1 MLCQP
6 HCFCATNPQPCVAIG
21 AMPCHLLD
29 DANRLATCRQS
40 ADRWTSIGPGYDG
53 ASRSPAV
60 VFSELRLS
68 MVPEIALASGRRA
81 DLMALNG
88 KGEIWIVEIKSSVE
102 DLRSDRKWSDYRA
115 HCDRL
120 FFATHPGVPSEL
132 FPEDCGLI
140 ISDGWSADLL
150 REAPEHRLA
159 AASRKAVLLRFA
171 RAAADRLLQ
180 AELSA
185 SLTLSE
191 RYPNRSLTSGPRI
204 RSSTGRPQRGAR
216 LARMRCSVR
225 RCMFSRRAV
234 SETLRSHIS

>member
-1 MLCQP
+1 MPIVSP
-6 HCFCATNPQPCVAIG
+6 HNDNPLIDG
-21 AMPCHLLD
+21 
-29 DANRLATCRQS
+29 RQS
-40 ADRWTSIGPGYDG
+40 DRAMMVRRGVQ
-53 ASRSPAV
+53 RF
-60 VFSELRLS
+60 FSELRLS
-68 MVPEIALASGRRA
+68 MMPEIALASGRRA
-81 DLMALNG
+81 DLMALNN

-185 SLTLSE
+185 N
-191 RYPNRSLTSGPRI
+191 PI
-204 RSSTGRPQRGAR
+204 
-216 LARMRCSVR
+216 
-225 RCMFSRRAV
+225 
-234 SETLRSHIS
+234 

>member
-1 MLCQP
+1 MVRRGVQR
-6 HCFCATNPQPCVAIG
+6 F
-21 AMPCHLLD
+21 
-29 DANRLATCRQS
+29 
-40 ADRWTSIGPGYDG
+40 
-53 ASRSPAV
+53 
-60 VFSELRLS
+60 FSDLRLS

-81 DLMALNG
+81 DLMALND

-102 DLRSDRKWSDYRA
+102 DFRSDRKWPDYRA

-120 FFATHPGVPSEL
+120 FFATHSGVPPEL

-180 AELSA
+180 AELA
-185 SLTLSE
+185 ANT
-191 RYPNRSLTSGPRI
+191 I
-204 RSSTGRPQRGAR
+204 
-216 LARMRCSVR
+216 
-225 RCMFSRRAV
+225 
-234 SETLRSHIS
+234 